1 MKAATVA
8 IILLAAAILI
18 QQTTSARAKGK
29 ARYVVG
35 KPGAHYVGNMRKQD
49 RWAHKRT
56 PKGPET
62 VGNNS
67 PVKPAPHLQGT
78 ETETPGQQLGETETT
93 ASALRLNGIPDA
105 GAAGMPGMM
114 NGMGYPGMMGGMG
127 GYGGIMDPMAMGM
140 GMGMGPGM
148 GMGMGRGMR
157 NGMGNNMV
165 TPLVAGQLGQA
176 IGRAAA
182 GIARA
187 VMMGKRNSA
196 AAAAASSYPWA
207 SGHYGGG
214 AGAHGSAFGGGGGME
229 PLNLTQPAAYGV
241 ENSTE
246 VKSSEGGKNLEDELK
261 GLSEISDEGFTG
273 LLDTFIFHVY
283 EIITHAH
290 AFEARSE
297 DCCKV

>member
-1 MKAATVA
+1 M
-8 IILLAAAILI
+8 
-18 QQTTSARAKGK
+18 
-29 ARYVVG
+29 
-35 KPGAHYVGNMRKQD
+35 
-49 RWAHKRT
+49 
-56 PKGPET
+56 
-62 VGNNS
+62 GNNS

-78 ETETPGQQLGETETT
+78 ESESNEILLLPAPGPQLGETETT
-93 ASALRLNGIPDA
+93 ASALGPNGIPDT

-127 GYGGIMDPMAMGM
+127 GYGGIMDPMAIGM
-140 GMGMGPGM
+140 GMGM

-157 NGMGNNMV
+157 NGMGNNIV
-165 TPLVAGQLGQA
+165 TPLIASQLGQA

-214 AGAHGSAFGGGGGME
+214 AGAHASAFGGGDGIE

-246 VKSSEGGKNLEDELK
+246 VKSSESGTNPEDILK
-261 GLSEISDEGFTG
+261 GKPQG
-273 LLDTFIFHVY
+273 Y
-283 EIITHAH
+283 
-290 AFEARSE
+290 
-297 DCCKV
+297 